1 MKQMNGQ
8 TILLG
13 ALVLVLALVSFN
25 LYFSKQDVEQENK
38 RLTEQVER
46 LTAKE
51 TQSEALYTQTEAFV
65 EATFEGDSLRYFTES
80 YRSEVEDEVAEA
92 ETMHGHS
99 RSNTEN
105 LEIFNISV
113 RPVEEG
119 FQVYAI
125 YRITLTGVD
134 GELESPGSQRV
145 MYLMSQMHWIE
156 QQGEW
161 RVEAHDL
168 EPLTSGEEF
177 EEAINNG

>member
-13 ALVLVLALVSFN
+13 ALVLVFALVSFN
-25 LYFSKQDVEQENK
+25 LYFSKQDVEQEN
-38 RLTEQVER
+38 ER
-46 LTAKE
+46 LTDQVECLSAKE
-51 TQSEALYTQTEAFV
+51 KQSEALYTQTEAFI
-65 EATFEGDSLRYFTES
+65 EATFEGDALRYFTES
-80 YRSEVEDEVAEA
+80 YRSEVEDEATEA

-113 RPVEEG
+113 RPAEEG

-145 MYLMSQMHWIE
+145 MYLMSQMNWIE
-156 QQGEW
+156 EQGEW
-161 RVEAHDL
+161 KVAAHDL

>member
-13 ALVLVLALVSFN
+13 ALVLVFALISFN
-25 LYFSKQDVEQENK
+25 LYFSKQDVKQEN
-38 RLTEQVER
+38 ER
-46 LTAKE
+46 LTDQVEHLSAKE
-51 TQSEALYTQTEAFV
+51 TQSEALYTETEAFI
-65 EATFEGDSLRYFTES
+65 EATFEGDAFRYFTES

-99 RSNTEN
+99 RSNTAD

-113 RPVEEG
+113 RPADEG

-125 YRITLTGVD
+125 YRITLTGVE
-134 GELESPGSQRV
+134 GELETPGSQRV
-145 MYLMSQMHWIE
+145 MYLMSQIRWIE
-156 QQGEW
+156 EQGEW
-161 RVEAHDL
+161 KVDAHDL

>member
-8 TILLG
+8 MILLG
-13 ALVLVLALVSFN
+13 ALVLIFALISFN
-25 LYFSKQDVEQENK
+25 LYFSKQDVEQENE

-46 LTAKE
+46 LSAKE
-51 TQSEALYTQTEAFV
+51 KQSEALYTQTEAFV
-65 EATFEGDSLRYFTES
+65 EATFEGDALRYFTES

-145 MYLMSQMHWIE
+145 MYLMSQIHWIE
-156 QQGEW
+156 EQGEW

>member
-13 ALVLVLALVSFN
+13 ALVLVLVLVSFN
-25 LYFSKQDVEQENK
+25 LYFDKQDVEQENQ
-38 RLTEQVER
+38 RLTEQVEH
-46 LTAKE
+46 LSAKE
-51 TQSEALYTQTEAFV
+51 KQSEALYTQTETFI
-65 EATFEGDSLRYFTES
+65 EAIFEGDALRYFTES
-80 YRSEVEDEVAEA
+80 YRSEVEDEVTEA

-99 RSNTEN
+99 RSNTAD

-113 RPVEEG
+113 RPREEG

-125 YRITLTGVD
+125 YRITLTGVE
-134 GELESPGSQRV
+134 GELESLGRQRV
-145 MYLMSQMHWIE
+145 MYLMSQMNWVE
-156 QQGEW
+156 EQGEW
-161 RVEAHDL
+161 KVDAHDL

>member
-13 ALVLVLALVSFN
+13 ALVLVFALVSFN
-25 LYFSKQDVEQENK
+25 LYFSKQDAEQENQ

-46 LTAKE
+46 LSAKE
-51 TQSEALYTQTEAFV
+51 KQSEALYTQTEAFI
-65 EATFEGDSLRYFTES
+65 EATFEGEALQYFTDS
-80 YRSEVEDEVAEA
+80 YRLEVEDEVKEA

-99 RSNTEN
+99 RSNTED

-113 RPVEEG
+113 RSTEEG

-125 YRITLTGVD
+125 YQITLTGVD

-145 MYLMSQMHWIE
+145 MYLMSQMNWIE
-156 QQGEW
+156 EQGEW
-161 RVEAHDL
+161 KVDAHDL

-177 EEAINNG
+177 EEAMNNG

>member
-25 LYFSKQDVEQENK
+25 LYFGKQDVEQEND
-38 RLTEQVER
+38 RLTEQVEH
-46 LTAKE
+46 LSVKE
-51 TQSEALYTQTEAFV
+51 KQSEALYTQTEAFV

-80 YRSEVEDEVAEA
+80 YRSEVEAEVTEA

-99 RSNTEN
+99 RSNTED

-113 RPVEEG
+113 RPAEEG

-125 YRITLTGVD
+125 YRITLTGVE

-145 MYLMSQMHWIE
+145 MYLMSQIHWIE
-156 QQGEW
+156 EQGEW

-177 EEAINNG
+177 EEALNNG

>member
-1 MKQMNGQ
+1 M
-8 TILLG
+8 
-13 ALVLVLALVSFN
+13 VLVLISFN

-46 LTAKE
+46 LSAKE
-51 TQSEALYTQTEAFV
+51 KQSEALYTQTEAFV
-65 EATFEGDSLRYFTES
+65 EATFEGDALRYFTES

-156 QQGEW
+156 EQGEW
-161 RVEAHDL
+161 KVEAHDL

>member
-13 ALVLVLALVSFN
+13 ALVLVFALVSFN
-25 LYFSKQDVEQENK
+25 LYFSKQDAEKENE
-38 RLTEQVER
+38 RLTDQVER
-46 LTAKE
+46 LSAKE
-51 TQSEALYTQTEAFV
+51 KQSEALYTETEAFI
-65 EATFEGDSLRYFTES
+65 EATFECDALQYFTDS
-80 YRSEVEDEVAEA
+80 YRMEVEDEVVED

-113 RPVEEG
+113 RPAEEG

-145 MYLMSQMHWIE
+145 MYLMSQMNWVE
-156 QQGEW
+156 EQGEW
-161 RVEAHDL
+161 KVGAHDL